1 MVEKRAHST
10 YVKAKENIASN
21 YWPISC
27 FPLVWMLLTVEL
39 ADGIY
44 DYLEEKLLLPEEQ
57 KGCRRNC
64 KGTSD
69 LSFID
74 KMILQEVPTRKKNL
88 VVHELILRKHMIWL
102 LTRG

>member
-1 MVEKRAHST
+1 MVEKRAHNT
-10 YVKAKENIASN
+10 YAKAKENIASN
-21 YWPISC
+21 YRPISC

-44 DYLEEKLLLPEEQ
+44 DYLEEKLLLQ
-57 KGCRRNC
+57 KECRRNC

-74 KMILQEVPTRKKNL
+74 KMIPQEVLTRKKNL
-88 VVHELILRKHMIWL
+88 VVHELILKKHML